1 MEGVELS
8 SGIEISQGDQEM
20 GGTEPTN
27 ASEVPGP
34 VISPR
39 KTRSGRVRK

>member
-1 MEGVELS
+1 
-8 SGIEISQGDQEM
+8 M